1 MTLAS
6 FYTLALQ
13 TKEMFWQPNVCDT
26 KKPFQAVSHQQ
37 KLPTWQQ
44 GLLPATALS
53 LLLTI
58 SARSALWRR
67 LPSRALALGTCYYS
81 CSCRGA
87 SRSGLS
93 TSAFGVDRW
102 GALYILQR
110 PFAWVHYTLT
120 PPSDHSKPPKQW
132 ELLITALRVI
142 QGPLQ
147 CERSIGLTDDIT
159 KSSVTLSLQLLY
171 WSHLSQFQTLSWG

>member
-1 MTLAS
+1 MKYKLFQKGWPCTRITRQVPPDQLCGWTEERQKKRQSEFHLLNHKSRNLALMYYFETIKSKKLQLALMTLAS

-58 SARSALWRR
+58 SARSALWEQ

-93 TSAFGVDRW
+93 ISAFGVDSW
-102 GALYILQR
+102 GTTYMLERL
-110 PFAWVHYTLT
+110 FAWVH
-120 PPSDHSKPPKQW
+120 
-132 ELLITALRVI
+132 
-142 QGPLQ
+142 
-147 CERSIGLTDDIT
+147 
-159 KSSVTLSLQLLY
+159 
-171 WSHLSQFQTLSWG
+171 

>member
-1 MTLAS
+1 MSRRTNFVAELKNGRRSDKVSFILWTIIPAIWPWNLALVYHFETIKSKKLQLALMTLAS

-13 TKEMFWQPNVCDT
+13 TKEMFWQPNVCGT

-58 SARSALWRR
+58 GAIARSALWRR

-81 CSCRGA
+81 CSCRGF
-87 SRSGLS
+87 SRWGFSI
-93 TSAFGVDRW
+93 SAFGVD
-102 GALYILQR
+102 
-110 PFAWVHYTLT
+110 
-120 PPSDHSKPPKQW
+120 
-132 ELLITALRVI
+132 
-142 QGPLQ
+142 
-147 CERSIGLTDDIT
+147 
-159 KSSVTLSLQLLY
+159 
-171 WSHLSQFQTLSWG
+171 SWGTTYVHAREAFCMGTLNLNTAKWSL